1 MGPKRAQGTGLA
13 YPEEGALGILGVRW
27 RSKKVYRIQLPL
39 REEWGGAY
47 REIWGSPQGLL

>member
-13 YPEEGALGILGVRW
+13 YPEEGALRILGVRW